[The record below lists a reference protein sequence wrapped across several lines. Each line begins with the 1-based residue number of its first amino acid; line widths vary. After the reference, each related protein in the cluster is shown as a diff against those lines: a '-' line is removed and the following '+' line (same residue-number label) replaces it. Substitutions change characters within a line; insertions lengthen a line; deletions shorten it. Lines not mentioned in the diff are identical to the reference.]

1 METPHPAHQL
11 HFGIMLLKI
20 RTHAFRWKRRASALR
35 NSQQNQGA
43 LAVKFQEVVV
53 HPAKNREADCDEQAV
68 SLEVRMDY
76 HHHAR
81 LTVHGREALA
91 KRVLGGE
98 SRQSAAKWV
107 RRYCEAGQAG
117 LADRSSRPKRS
128 PRSTAAE
135 CVERVEVLRRE
146 RWTGVRI
153 AQATGLSRATV
164 SRILVRLKLNKAR
177 HLEPQVPVVRYEH
190 AAPGDLLHLDIKK
203 FARIVKAGHRITGNP
218 RDETRGAGWEFL
230 YVAVDDH
237 SRIAYTALYPNEKA
251 VSSASFLA
259 EAVAYFQRL
268 GISVRR
274 VLTDNGPCFYA
285 KLFAHTCRRLH
296 ITHKRT
302 RIYTPRTNGKAE
314 RFIQTAIREW
324 AYARRY
330 ENSKQRRDHLKPWTH
345 MYNWHRPHASLNQS
359 PPISRSGL
367 DVNNLLRH
375 HI

>member
-1 METPHPAHQL
+1 L
-11 HFGIMLLKI
+11 I
-20 RTHAFRWKRRASALR
+20 
-35 NSQQNQGA
+35 
-43 LAVKFQEVVV
+43 
-53 HPAKNREADCDEQAV
+53 
-68 SLEVRMDY
+68 
-76 HHHAR
+76 
-81 LTVHGREALA
+81 
-91 KRVLGGE
+91 
-98 SRQSAAKWV
+98 
-107 RRYCEAGQAG
+107 
-117 LADRSSRPKRS
+117 
-128 PRSTAAE
+128 
-135 CVERVEVLRRE
+135 ERVERLRRE

-164 SRILVRLKLNKAR
+164 SRILTRLKLNKIKM
-177 HLEPQVPVVRYEH
+177 LEPQPPVLRYEH

-203 FARIVKAGHRITGNP
+203 FARIVRAGHRITGDP

-237 SRIAYTALYPNEKA
+237 SRIAYTALYPDETAN
-251 VSSASFLA
+251 SSASFLA
-259 EAVAYFQRL
+259 EAVAYFERF
-268 GISVRR
+268 GIVTRR

-285 KLFAHTCRRLH
+285 HRFAQACRDLA

-330 ENSKQRRDHLKPWTH
+330 ENSVQRAAQLKPWTH
-345 MYNWHRPHASLNQS
+345 QYNWHRPHASLNQMT
-359 PPISRSGL
+359 PISRSGI